1 MKIKKRRTLLTKDD
15 RTAWLFV
22 LPFVIGFIWFFLRP
36 LFVSVNYTFNRI
48 TVDPNGNGLLLTPV
62 GTFNWNYLVT
72 KDKTFIQ
79 NITKIM
85 SSVTVEILVIMFM
98 SIFLAVLLV
107 DKFPGR
113 LLFRV
118 CLFLPMIFG
127 ADAILRTFGQ
137 LGGNSEM
144 TATSNEFMMVSGE
157 TTGFIK
163 EIISSFGIL
172 TPLIEKFTA
181 YAGKLF
187 NLLWN
192 MPLQIVIFIIGLQ
205 AIPPHLY
212 EVAKMEGATAWETF
226 WKITFPLLTPS
237 ILLCLIY
244 SVIDYFNS
252 TTNAIVRSISSNMIE
267 RMDYACTQSWAY
279 SLLIFVIVLIINAI
293 VSRRVV
299 SMD

>member
-1 MKIKKRRTLLTKDD
+1 MNNKKRRKLLTPDD
-15 RTAWLFV
+15 KTGLLFV
-22 LPFVIGFIWFFLRP
+22 LPFIIGFIFLFFKP
-36 LFVSVNYTFNRI
+36 LLESVNYTFHRI
-48 TVDPNGNGLLLTPV
+48 SVDSNGLVLEPIR
-62 GTFNWNYLVT
+62 FENWQYLVT
-72 KDKTFIQ
+72 KDSDFVKQ
-79 NITKIM
+79 ITSIIT
-85 SSVTVEILVIMFM
+85 SVTVEVLVIMFM

-107 DKFPGR
+107 NKFPGR

-127 ADAILRTFGQ
+127 ADAVLHSFG
-137 LGGNSEM
+137 LIGGSSEM
-144 TATSNEFMMVSGE
+144 TANSNEFMVMSGE

-181 YAGKLF
+181 YADKLF
-187 NLLWN
+187 KLLWN

-244 SVIDYFNS
+244 SVIDYFNA
-252 TTNAIVRSISSNMIE
+252 TTNTIVQMIDENMVN
-267 RMDYACTQSWAY
+267 RLDYACTQSWAY
-279 SLLIFVIVLIINAI
+279 SLLIFVIVLVINAI
-293 VSRRVV
+293 VSRRVI

>member
-1 MKIKKRRTLLTKDD
+1 MRRLNKKHFLLTPNDK
-15 RTAWLFV
+15 AGWLFV
-22 LPFVIGFIWFFLRP
+22 LPFVIGFIFLFLKP
-36 LFVSVNYTFNRI
+36 LLESLQYTFNDI
-48 TVDPNGNGLLLTPV
+48 KVGPDGLEMTPNNY
-62 GTFNWNYLVT
+62 FNWDYLIN
-72 KDKTFIQ
+72 KDQKFVKTL
-79 NITKIM
+79 TKIVT
-85 SSVTVEILVIMFM
+85 SATVEILVIMFM

-113 LLFRV
+113 LFFRV

-127 ADAILRTFGQ
+127 ADAILHTFGMV
-137 LGGNSEM
+137 GGSAEM
-144 TATSNEFMMVSGE
+144 TAESNEFMMMTGE
-157 TTGFIK
+157 TTGFIND
-163 EIISSFGIL
+163 IISSFGIL
-172 TPLIEKFTA
+172 TPLIEKFTV

-187 NLLWN
+187 KLLWN

-244 SVIDYFNS
+244 SVIDYFNAS
-252 TTNAIVRSISSNMIE
+252 TNEIVGMINGY
-267 RMDYACTQSWAY
+267 MTDNLGYACTMSWAY
-279 SLLIFVIVLIINAI
+279 SLFVFVIVLVINAI
-293 VSRRVV
+293 VSRRVI

>member
-1 MKIKKRRTLLTKDD
+1 MNNKKRRKLLTPDD
-15 RTAWLFV
+15 KTGLLFV
-22 LPFVIGFIWFFLRP
+22 LPFIIGFIFLFFKP
-36 LFVSVNYTFNRI
+36 LLESLNYTFNRI
-48 TVDPNGNGLLLTPV
+48 TAGTNGLVLEPIGFENWKYLVQMDIDFVKLLTSSL
-62 GTFNWNYLVT
+62 T
-72 KDKTFIQ
+72 
-79 NITKIM
+79 
-85 SSVTVEILVIMFM
+85 SVTVEVLVIMFM

-107 DKFPGR
+107 NKFPGR

-127 ADAILRTFGQ
+127 ADAVLHSFGMV
-137 LGGNSEM
+137 GGSAEM
-144 TATSNEFMMVSGE
+144 TASSNEFMIMSGE

-181 YAGKLF
+181 YADKLF
-187 NLLWN
+187 KLLWN

-205 AIPPHLY
+205 AIPAHLY

-244 SVIDYFNS
+244 SVIDYFNAS
-252 TTNAIVRSISSNMIE
+252 TNKIVQMIE
-267 RMDYACTQSWAY
+267 GNIVGRLDYACTQSWAY
-279 SLLIFVIVLIINAI
+279 SLLIFVIVLVINAI

>member
-1 MKIKKRRTLLTKDD
+1 MKNKKRRTLLTKDD
-15 RTAWLFV
+15 RTGWLFV
-22 LPFVIGFIWFFLRP
+22 LPFVIGFIWFFIKP
-36 LFVSVNYTFNRI
+36 LITSVNYTFHRVG
-48 TVDPNGNGLLLTPV
+48 VDANGLVLEPI
-62 GTFNWNYLVT
+62 GSFNWNYLVT
-72 KDKTFIQ
+72 KDRDFVQ
-79 NITKIM
+79 ALTKLM
-85 SSVTVEILVIMFM
+85 SSMAVEVLVIMFM

-107 DKFPGR
+107 NKFPGR
-113 LLFRV
+113 LFFRV

-127 ADAILRTFGQ
+127 ADAILKTFGQ
-137 LGGNSEM
+137 LGGRSEM
-144 TATSNEFMMVSGE
+144 TATSNEFMVMAGE

-172 TPLIEKFTA
+172 TPLIEKFTT

-237 ILLCLIY
+237 MLLCLIY
-244 SVIDYFNS
+244 TVIDYFNA
-252 TTNAIVRSISSNMIE
+252 TTNSIVVMIGKNMAN
-267 RMDYACTQSWAY
+267 RLDYACTQSWAY
-279 SLLIFVIVLIINAI
+279 SLLIFVVVLVINAI
-293 VSRRVV
+293 VSRKVI

>member
-1 MKIKKRRTLLTKDD
+1 MKNKKKRTLLTPNDK
-15 RTAWLFV
+15 TGLLFV
-22 LPFVIGFIWFFLRP
+22 LPFIIGFIFLFFKP
-36 LFVSVNYTFNRI
+36 LLESLNYTFHRV
-48 TVDPNGNGLLLTPV
+48 TVGPDGLVLDPIG
-62 GTFNWNYLVT
+62 FENWKYLVT
-72 KDKTFIQ
+72 MDRSFVQ
-79 NITKIM
+79 NVTKILG
-85 SSVTVEILVIMFM
+85 SVTVEVLVIMFM

-127 ADAILRTFGQ
+127 ADAILHTFGM
-137 LGGNSEM
+137 LGGSSEM
-144 TATSNEFMMVSGE
+144 TAESNEFMMMTGE
-157 TTGFIK
+157 STGFIK

-172 TPLIEKFTA
+172 TPLIEKFTV

-192 MPLQIVIFIIGLQ
+192 MALQIVIFIIGLQ

-212 EVAKMEGATAWETF
+212 EVAKMEGATPWETF

-244 SVIDYFNS
+244 SVIDYFNAS
-252 TTNAIVRSISSNMIE
+252 TNKIVIMIDNNMMN
-267 RMDYACTQSWAY
+267 RLDYACTMSWAY
-279 SLLIFVIVLIINAI
+279 SLLIFVIVIGINAI
-293 VSRRVV
+293 LSRRVIN
-299 SMD
+299 MD